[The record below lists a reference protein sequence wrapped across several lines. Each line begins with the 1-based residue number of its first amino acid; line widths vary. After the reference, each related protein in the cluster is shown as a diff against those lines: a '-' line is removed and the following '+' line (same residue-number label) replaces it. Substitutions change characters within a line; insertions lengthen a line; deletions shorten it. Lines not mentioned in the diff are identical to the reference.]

1 MLFVQTIVE
10 RSSKTGRTL
19 SIAAHL
25 SGGLVG
31 VMLGLSVLKNFKKSK
46 KEKIIS
52 YVAIVIFVVAL
63 ILGVVFNAI
72 NPIPSCKSSK
82 TT

>member
-31 VMLGLSVLKNFKKSK
+31 VMLGLSVLKNFKKTK
-46 KEKIIS
+46 KEKIITN
-52 YVAIVIFVVAL
+52 VAIVVFVIAM
-63 ILGVVFNAI
+63 ILDVVFNAR
-72 NPIPSCKSSK
+72 NPIPICDTAK
-82 TT
+82 TV